1 MAITYQPRMPR
12 SRPRLVS
19 LVIPIYNEV
28 AALPLLFDRLEGL
41 LEMLGTEGEIVLVN
55 DGSSDRS
62 LDLLLERAAQDG
74 RFKVISL
81 ARNFGHQIA
90 STAGL
95 DRAQGDAVILMDA
108 DLQDPPELVLDMISK
123 YEEGYDVVYAR
134 RVQRDGETP
143 LKRATAW
150 LFYRIMRALVHPDL
164 PVDVGDFRL
173 MARPCLQALQSMREM
188 HRFLRGMVTWVGFSQ
203 TSVDFIRPARVAGVT
218 KYPMR
223 KMLLFAWNAA
233 LSFSALPL
241 RLAFGIGIFL
251 VGVAMAYA
259 AYALWRYYTGG
270 FVVPGWTSL
279 IVVNCLTSGAV
290 MIWIGILGE
299 YVSRIFEEIKTRPL
313 YTVSITANLDN
324 EVTPRNVHPGE
335 IATVYRKL

>member
-1 MAITYQPRMPR
+1 MTYQPRVPR
-12 SRPRLVS
+12 SRPSLVS
-19 LVIPIYNEV
+19 LVIPLYNEV
-28 AALPLLFDRLEGL
+28 AGLPLLFERLDGL

-62 LDLLLERAAQDG
+62 MDLLLERAAKDR

-95 DRAQGDAVILMDA
+95 DRARGDAVILMDA

-134 RVQRDGETP
+134 RVQRDGETL
-143 LKRATAW
+143 LKRVTAW
-150 LFYRIMRALVHPDL
+150 LFYRMMRALVHRDL

-173 MARPCLQALQSMREM
+173 MSRPCLQALQSMREM

-203 TSVDFIRPARVAGVT
+203 TSVDFIRPARVAGVS

-223 KMLLFAWNAA
+223 KMVLFAWNAA

-251 VGVAMAYA
+251 VGVAMTYA
-259 AYALWRYYTGG
+259 AYALWQYYTGG

-299 YVSRIFEEIKTRPL
+299 YVSRIFEESKSRPL
-313 YTVSITANLDN
+313 YTVSLTANFDTDA
-324 EVTPRNVHPGE
+324 TPQNVHPGE
-335 IATVYRKL
+335 VANVYRKL